1 MQLASDQGSFVIV
14 MDSTRASRPSG
25 IFRLLVAVILLL
37 GGSSL
42 AHAQRLLVPMDDAQQ
57 NHLKAYGLTYN
68 ALREGLS
75 GEWLLNYR
83 GGAFLLPDTPELR
96 KRAALAGI
104 TIETVDG
111 GQLSSIRAEIANS
124 NMETVPLEKAPKVAV
139 YTPADA

>member
-1 MQLASDQGSFVIV
+1 MDRSRASKLSRLVALMLAAVLLFVLPSLAS
-14 MDSTRASRPSG
+14 
-25 IFRLLVAVILLL
+25 
-37 GGSSL
+37 
-42 AHAQRLLVPMDDAQQ
+42 AQRLRVPMDDAQQ

-111 GQLSSIRAEIANS
+111 GQLSAIRAEIANS
-124 NMETVPLEKAPKVAV
+124 NMETVPLEKAPKV
-139 YTPADA
+139 